1 MNSWMDYFYIFISG
15 AALLISGLGVWFT
28 VIMPGIDHWNK
39 SFFRGYF
46 LITMMCCISSIIE
59 VTVYYFPAMVKAIY
73 LIWMLESVLL
83 SLPALMLMVYLLHS
97 SGEDMHSSRL
107 FRAVTGLWAV
117 FLILIACAP
126 LIGGYAYITKDMQY
140 IRRPIYPV
148 LIMPIAVIMLLD
160 LIGVIHRRRQ
170 LSRKVFS
177 ALLVAVVPLTVAI
190 IVQLFIDTF
199 WLLDIS
205 FVFSAIVM
213 YSLAMSDQIEKELSY
228 QKKIADQRAGL
239 MVLQMRPHFIYNTMT
254 SIYCLC
260 NQDIKRARQVIMD
273 FTTYLRRNFT
283 AIASMDPV
291 PFSAELMHTQAYLA
305 VEQAQYEGSL
315 FVDYDTPHTM
325 FRVPPLTL
333 QPIVENA
340 VKHGRDLY
348 AGPLR
353 ISVRTRKTASGSEII
368 VADNGRGYAPS
379 DDNEPHIALENIK
392 ERLEFMCGGSL
403 TIKSGDSGGTEVT
416 ITIPDGS
423 AE

>member
-15 AALLISGLGVWFT
+15 AALLISVLGVWFT
-28 VIMPGIDHWNK
+28 VIMPGIDRWNK

-59 VTVYYFPAMVKAIY
+59 VILYFFSTMIKVIY
-73 LIWMLESVLL
+73 FLWMLESVFL
-83 SLPALMLMVYLLHS
+83 SLPSLMLVVYLLHS
-97 SGEDMHSSRL
+97 SGEDIRKSRL

-117 FLILIACAP
+117 FFILTACAP
-126 LIGGYAYITKDMQY
+126 FIGGYAYVTKDMQY

-148 LIMPIAVIMLLD
+148 MIMPIAVILLLD
-160 LIGVIHRRRQ
+160 LGGVISRRRK

-205 FVFSAIVM
+205 IVFSAIVM
-213 YSLAMSDQIEKELSY
+213 YSLAISDQIEKEISY
-228 QKKIADQRAGL
+228 QKKIADQRASI
-239 MVLQMRPHFIYNTMT
+239 MVLQMRPHFLYNTMT

-291 PFSAELMHTQAYLA
+291 PFSAELEHTRAYLA

-348 AGPLR
+348 AGPLS
-353 ISVRTRKTASGSEII
+353 ISIRTRKTVSGSEIV
-368 VADNGRGYAPS
+368 VADNGRGYTPS
-379 DDNEPHIALENIK
+379 DDSEPHIALENIK

-403 TIKSGDSGGTEVT
+403 TITSGENGGTEVT
-416 ITIPDGS
+416 ITIPDGL